1 MEPWPEVNKRV
12 KKKASEYKRAIT
24 KWEHICTECFLLE
37 DMIDNEFSVHYKI
50 RSTLRYERSG
60 IMGHYFDMLQWLWY
74 TKIKKAYLLSLS
86 VIFWILSSIVILS
99 EISCFT

>member
-1 MEPWPEVNKRV
+1 MEAWPEVNKKV

-60 IMGHYFDMLQWLWY
+60 IMGHYFD
-74 TKIKKAYLLSLS
+74 
-86 VIFWILSSIVILS
+86 IL
-99 EISCFT
+99 